1 MIAIYF
7 DKILKTRKGKKLSF
21 WDCGYLEREVDD
33 NELVWFNDGYGLMK
47 LYRLIKVD
55 EKNYIAKNTKCS
67 VTINNERWKEYS
79 SNPELA
85 LKELNV

>member
-1 MIAIYF
+1 MITIYF
-7 DKILKTRKGKKLSF
+7 DKMLKTRKGKKVSF
-21 WDCGYLEREVDD
+21 WDCGYLEHEVSD
-33 NELVWFNDGYGLMK
+33 NELVWFHEGYGLMK

-55 EKNYIAKNTKCS
+55 EKNYIAEKTNCS
-67 VTINNERWKEYS
+67 VTTNNEKWKDYS